1 MPAAGFIG
9 LGLAGSRR
17 RHGDTSASFNVTL
30 TGLTDGR
37 AQDGSTLS
45 ASVTGAS
52 AQAYRWQSSP
62 DGGIWSDIAGAIG
75 VSETIDIAGGTHGDG
90 HLIRVGVTAG
100 GQERFSSPAFITYAA
115 PVLNQPLID
124 QNWTENTGLQSY
136 DASVGFIGDA
146 LSYTVAGPA
155 GVSIDAATGV
165 LSFDTAALAV
175 QSGTGLTVR
184 ATNSGG
190 FVESSLSFDIETA
203 TPEAP
208 TAAGGLVDQSFTEN
222 TGPQTYDVSGDF
234 TGVNLSYAVQAGP
247 TGVSVNSAGLVSF
260 DTDVLNLQT
269 GTAIVIRA
277 SNAGGSVDSGFALEI
292 VAELPDAPSA
302 TGTIANQDLTH
313 TGNVVSVVSDV
324 TALFSGESLNFD
336 VAGYGGAALNGTAL
350 EIDPTGVTTG
360 ATVTLRATNAGG
372 TAEIN
377 FILVVEALAFASL
390 SVSGSGEIG
399 SLHTVTA
406 TANRAGASLSYLW
419 QDDQGAISGATQAG
433 FTPTNAQDEED
444 LSAVVTLSLDGVQ
457 LAQESN
463 AIAITHAAPTSS
475 GGLSDQSF
483 TEVTGL
489 QTYDVSGDFTGV
501 NLSYAVQAGPTGV
514 SVNSAGLVSFDT
526 DVLPVQSAS
535 TIVIRASNSGGF
547 ADSGFALEIIAAS
560 NFGLEDIGDEPV
572 ITLENGAVTITLNTG
587 PYAGVYSTDV
597 TGTAL
602 TVSALQ
608 AAPMCLVRPNVSGMV
623 GEGETL
629 TITPGLW
636 LYEGADLG
644 DQSWQQRLD
653 GVDIADGTDLTYV
666 IAAGDLDKTFTVV
679 ETYGGQNAPSAPFL
693 LSETVPFTP
702 LDLGAKLHTWLDLSD
717 PSGLFTDQ
725 ARTTAVATNGDVING
740 VTDRSGNGNHAE
752 SSNPDQTNLTWNAA
766 TGALSIAAAGR
777 ALQGASPLSN
787 TSPTME
793 YFAAIR
799 TADGQFMLAGS
810 TTSTARYFGV
820 IQNGNGSSVLD
831 GGSGT
836 PAYFAN
842 GASVAPP
849 GTRSTTFNAWS
860 IDTGLVAHTADLDL
874 TGWAAA
880 GDRIRYLDYRPFGWG
895 MVGTVTHIILTQS
908 LSAPERTDL
917 LTWLQG
923 EAPS

>member
-45 ASVTGAS
+45 ASVIGAS

-222 TGPQTYDVSGDF
+222 TGP
-234 TGVNLSYAVQAGP
+234 
-247 TGVSVNSAGLVSF
+247 
-260 DTDVLNLQT
+260 
-269 GTAIVIRA
+269 
-277 SNAGGSVDSGFALEI
+277 
-292 VAELPDAPSA
+292 
-302 TGTIANQDLTH
+302 
-313 TGNVVSVVSDV
+313 
-324 TALFSGESLNFD
+324 
-336 VAGYGGAALNGTAL
+336 
-350 EIDPTGVTTG
+350 
-360 ATVTLRATNAGG
+360 
-372 TAEIN
+372 
-377 FILVVEALAFASL
+377 
-390 SVSGSGEIG
+390 
-399 SLHTVTA
+399 
-406 TANRAGASLSYLW
+406 
-419 QDDQGAISGATQAG
+419 
-433 FTPTNAQDEED
+433 
-444 LSAVVTLSLDGVQ
+444 
-457 LAQESN
+457 
-463 AIAITHAAPTSS
+463 
-475 GGLSDQSF
+475 
-483 TEVTGL
+483 